1 MPITRT
7 REVEVADAYGDDD
20 GGVTVLVEGG
30 RQALTPDE
38 ADELGQTLMQAAL
51 EARQTTRLQQQT
63 ATTSTT
69 QPAF

>member
-30 RQALTPDE
+30 RQALTPEE

-51 EARQTTRLQQQT
+51 EARQTARLQ
-63 ATTSTT
+63 AAITSTN